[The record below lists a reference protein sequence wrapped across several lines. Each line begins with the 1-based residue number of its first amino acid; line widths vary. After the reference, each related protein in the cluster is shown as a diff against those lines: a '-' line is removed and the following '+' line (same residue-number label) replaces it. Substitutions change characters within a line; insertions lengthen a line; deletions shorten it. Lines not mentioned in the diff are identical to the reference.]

1 MKKRMNEGKRLLKL
15 MIIIGLILGSFE
27 LQAQSVV
34 IKPVDLQSKI
44 VVGVSGDES
53 GLYQAYIV
61 RRNVDKRIV
70 LYLSYYNQFF
80 WSLKKSHPFRQLCIC
95 ARNCHWT

>member
-53 GLYQAYIV
+53 GYIKPILLGV
-61 RRNVDKRIV
+61 MWISV
-70 LYLSYYNQFF
+70 LCFISLIIINFF
-80 WSLKKSHPFRQLCIC
+80 GP
-95 ARNCHWT
+95 